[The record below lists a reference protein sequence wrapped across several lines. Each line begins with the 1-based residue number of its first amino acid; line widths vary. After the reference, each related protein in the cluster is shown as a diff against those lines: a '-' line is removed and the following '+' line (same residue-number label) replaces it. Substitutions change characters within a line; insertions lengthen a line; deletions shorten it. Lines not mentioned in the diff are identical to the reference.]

1 MKELKSQETSD
12 FFNVA
17 SCIVYDDILYNE
29 LHDMRIQTGDLVKI
43 EYSDGNSDIIK
54 VDEIEHGD
62 GTIWVSF
69 HNKIASKV

>member
-1 MKELKSQETSD
+1 MKELKSKEISD

-17 SCIVYDDILYNE
+17 SCIICDDILYNE
-29 LHDMRIQTGDLVKI
+29 LHDMKVQTGDLVKI
-43 EYSDGNSDIIK
+43 EYSDENSDIIK

-69 HNKIASKV
+69 HNKITSKV